1 MPGDENNPNLQL
13 AGTSAGTGE
22 NGIPPVAGALQAGGG
37 VPNPTLQAIGNL
49 QTAYNA
55 NGGPPAERGG
65 GRGGA
70 EHERRV
76 QNGGSRRTSGQNPQD
91 LPAPPPDLAQN
102 DPPVVDLAS
111 RKGSSLCWT
120 GWNP

>member
-1 MPGDENNPNLQL
+1 MPGDENNPNLQP
-13 AGTSAGTGE
+13 AGASAGAGG
-22 NGIPPVAGALQAGGG
+22 NVIPPVEGAQQVEGG
-37 VPNPTLQAIGNL
+37 VPDPTLQAIGNL

-76 QNGGSRRTSGQNPQD
+76 QIWHRMT
-91 LPAPPPDLAQN
+91 LPSLT
-102 DPPVVDLAS
+102 LHR
-111 RKGSSLCWT
+111 RKGSSPCWID
-120 GWNP
+120 WNP